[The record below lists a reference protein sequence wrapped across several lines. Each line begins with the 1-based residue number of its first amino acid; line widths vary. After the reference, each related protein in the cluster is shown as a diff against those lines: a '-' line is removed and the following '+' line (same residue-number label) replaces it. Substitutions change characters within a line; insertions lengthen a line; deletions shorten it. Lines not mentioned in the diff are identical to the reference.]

1 VATLVADKLKRQ
13 CFERFTVVLETNGI
27 RQLERKQGWNVST
40 IILQILAAKQTSEWE
55 SPATIKDMSIHSHD
69 NFDMQL

>member
-1 VATLVADKLKRQ
+1 M
-13 CFERFTVVLETNGI
+13 VLETNGI
-27 RQLERKQGWNVST
+27 RQLERKQSWNMST
-40 IILQILAAKQTSEWE
+40 IILLILAAKQTSEWE